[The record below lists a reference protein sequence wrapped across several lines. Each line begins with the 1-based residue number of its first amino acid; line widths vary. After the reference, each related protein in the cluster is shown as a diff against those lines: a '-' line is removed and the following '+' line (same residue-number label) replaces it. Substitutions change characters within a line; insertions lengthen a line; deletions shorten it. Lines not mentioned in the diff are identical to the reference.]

1 MQYFFTGACWVFFSW
16 DILVSQLTVGYTAII
31 NSIFN
36 ISSHDLMCNR
46 SRKKV
51 HLAQSFLLPQPVL
64 GFYRRVCSVP
74 LSEYIPSHVL
84 LKGSANARCS
94 SMIWWTFFL
103 PQMFLVPISTCINF
117 LSINCRLQHK
127 VVQFIVF
134 YEEVCV
140 LWYFF
145 LRFFCCY
152 SFSVGFVWFGFF
164 MDLFVC
170 LWAVADSSSI

>member
-1 MQYFFTGACWVFFSW
+1 MAPLLNENKTKTMCKNQVAEISTKRVGNVRNQFAFCIILIQFICVHYSYFSNKIILQYFFTGACWVFFSW

-51 HLAQSFLLPQPVL
+51 YLAQSFLLPQPVL
-64 GFYRRVCSVP
+64 GVYRRVCSVP

-94 SMIWWTFFL
+94 SMI
-103 PQMFLVPISTCINF
+103 
-117 LSINCRLQHK
+117 
-127 VVQFIVF
+127 
-134 YEEVCV
+134 
-140 LWYFF
+140 
-145 LRFFCCY
+145 
-152 SFSVGFVWFGFF
+152 
-164 MDLFVC
+164 
-170 LWAVADSSSI
+170 